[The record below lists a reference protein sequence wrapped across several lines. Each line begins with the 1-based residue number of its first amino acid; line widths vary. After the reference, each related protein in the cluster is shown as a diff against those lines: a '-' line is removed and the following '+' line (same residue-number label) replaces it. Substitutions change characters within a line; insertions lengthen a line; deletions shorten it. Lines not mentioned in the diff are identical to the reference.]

1 MLGGTGHGVCCSFS
15 RGVQVHEE
23 ACAIVTV
30 ASVHHLSRSV
40 ILVILLFCCSSKRM
54 CCVFSCMCIF
64 SSTLLTSEIENKQV
78 KVLRLLLIKI
88 SCGNL
93 ELIHNAQQQ
102 RCLGQAPGSV
112 SSFSHP
118 VNNVGLSLTSCMAVR
133 PVRCEAVGTQ
143 EEETGNEILPGE

>member
-1 MLGGTGHGVCCSFS
+1 MGGTDHGACCSFS
-15 RGVQVHEE
+15 RGAQVHEK

-30 ASVHHLSRSV
+30 AWVHRLSRSV
-40 ILVILLFCCSSKRM
+40 ILVILLLCCSSKRM
-54 CCVFSCMCIF
+54 CCVLPCMCIF
-64 SSTLLTSEIENKQV
+64 SSTLLTSEIDNKQV

-93 ELIHNAQQQ
+93 ELIRNAQQQ

-118 VNNVGLSLTSCMAVR
+118 VNNVGLSLTSCTAVR
-133 PVRCEAVGTQ
+133 PVCC
-143 EEETGNEILPGE
+143 